1 MAACFNQSLLPWV
14 WCLPVFWM
22 KHSVCVCVCYQP
34 QWTNRRHRFCR
45 RRQHCTQAHDTFSLQ
60 AMWST
65 HQSLDHTY
73 NNRNSLHHTC
83 SCSINITMNEW
94 IFILSTQI
102 RYSKNSKK
110 TELCQLDRKAQKS
123 TYNCPKRY
131 VNEEI
136 HYNNTHTI
144 QLQHCNNP
152 STTQLQASTSHQP
165 IAGNVVR
172 KSVTGS
178 HLQSVNTATIKR

>member
-22 KHSVCVCVCYQP
+22 KHSVCVCVSAINHNERTDDIDFVAEDNTARKRTTPSHCRQCGP
-34 QWTNRRHRFCR
+34 RISRWIIPTTTVTHCIIPAVAASTSQWTNEYLFYQHRY
-45 RRQHCTQAHDTFSLQ
+45 DTV
-60 AMWST
+60 
-65 HQSLDHTY
+65 
-73 NNRNSLHHTC
+73 
-83 SCSINITMNEW
+83 
-94 IFILSTQI
+94 
-102 RYSKNSKK
+102 K
-110 TELCQLDRKAQKS
+110 TEVCQLDRKAQKS

-136 HYNNTHTI
+136 HYNNTHPI

-178 HLQSVNTATIKR
+178 HLQFVNTATIKR